1 MGDYITISGSAEAE
15 YVEKR
20 SRFIAVACHC
30 ATEKEALEFIEKQRS
45 KYWDARHNCFA
56 YSVKEEGINRFSDDG
71 EPHGTAGKPMLDVI
85 LGSGVTDVAVVV
97 TRYFGGVLLGTGG
110 LVHAY
115 SKSTKDA
122 LNLAVK
128 VKRVCVTEF
137 QTVCEYTDHA
147 KMTSLISV
155 VNGIVE
161 DTEYTDK
168 VKITYIIEKNSVNDF
183 LSKLEEKFSARVSA
197 KEICEEYVEI

>member
-30 ATEKEALEFIEKQRS
+30 ATEKEALEFIEKQRT

-128 VKRVCVTEF
+128 VKRVKVTQLE
-137 QTVCEYTDHA
+137 TVCEYTDHA
-147 KMTSLISV
+147 KLTSLISTV
-155 VNGIVE
+155 SGIIE

-168 VKITYIIEKNSVNDF
+168 VKITYIIEENSVSDF
-183 LSKLEEKFSARVSA
+183 LNKLEKKFSARVKA
-197 KEICEEYVEI
+197 KEICEKYVEI